1 MYGGGFD
8 GLKNFLPKQL
18 LESNCRGWV
27 SDVEVRIL
35 EYLSNFRFVEPKM
48 LVQGGFCRN
57 GKVAYVYV
65 KRLVVRGLLRKVGR
79 GLYEIVK
86 EKVSKVLHLPVR
98 KLSRRSV
105 VRKSEGTSPGLGG
118 FGLGSGSPS
127 GLGSGFGRC
136 CFRGVFF
143 DNVFGWCGGGFVRL
157 CGVSLGGLGGFDC
170 VSGFE
175 VRYVVGGVFLDGLVR
190 IYTNVFKDGL
200 NSVAVEYVPPS
211 GFVRRNGVASSLR
224 FSRYELVK
232 AFIALGKVLS
242 EILPRKDFSRLL
254 EVLGRFAR

>member
-105 VRKSEGTSPGLGG
+105 VRKSEGTSPGLSGS
-118 FGLGSGSPS
+118 GLGPSPS
-127 GLGSGFGRC
+127 GPSLGRC

-157 CGVSLGGLGGFDC
+157 CGVSLGGLGGFDR

-175 VRYVVGGVFLDGLVR
+175 VRYVVGGVVLDGFLR
-190 IYTNVFKDGL
+190 IYTNVSKDGFD
-200 NSVAVEYVPPS
+200 SVAVEYVPPS
-211 GFVRRNGVASSLR
+211 GYVRRNGVASSLR
-224 FSRYELVK
+224 FARHELVK

-254 EVLGRFAR
+254 EVLVGFAR